1 MARLGRSL
9 VSLVA
14 VAMLA
19 ACSESPL
26 APGSD
31 SVDATLARKP
41 KPTSPTPTEPAPSPA
56 PTPTSPTPTG
66 GTTVTGCDGS
76 SVTLTGD
83 ESAELQLHNAE
94 RARNGLVAFCVH
106 PALVGAARAHSQDMV
121 ARSYFSH
128 TSADGRSFVDR
139 VNGAG
144 YTGWTNLA
152 ENIAWG
158 SGSLGEPSTIFTNW
172 MNSTGHRAN
181 ILNPNLREI
190 GIGVAS
196 GSFQGYAGARVYTAN
211 FGTR

>member
-1 MARLGRSL
+1 MARLGRSF

-14 VAMLA
+14 VAVLA

-26 APGSD
+26 APESD
-31 SVDATLARKP
+31 AVDATLARKP
-41 KPTSPTPTEPAPSPA
+41 RPTTPTEPAPTPAPTSPA
-56 PTPTSPTPTG
+56 PTA

-76 SVTLTGD
+76 SVTLTAD

-94 RARNGLVAFCVH
+94 RARNGLAGFCVH
-106 PALVGAARAHSQDMV
+106 PRLVDAARAHSQDML
-121 ARSYFSH
+121 ARNYFSH
-128 TSADGRSFVDR
+128 TSPDGRSFVDR

-144 YTGWTNLA
+144 YAGWTNLA

-158 SGSLGEPSTIFTNW
+158 SGSLGDPSAIFTNW
-172 MNSTGHRAN
+172 MNSSGHRAN

-190 GIGVAS
+190 GIGVVS
-196 GSFQGYAGARVYTAN
+196 GTFQGYAGARVYTAN